1 MLLQTGDGF
10 AHSGLAD
17 VQLSCGGGDIATL
30 SYCIENVIEIK
41 LIHDLGSF
49 LLRRDTLN
57 AEHFTHYIITDIY
70 SKQKYYIF
78 LEYLSR

>member
-30 SYCIENVIEIK
+30 SYRVENVIEVK
-41 LIHDLGSF
+41 LVHD
-49 LLRRDTLN
+49 RR
-57 AEHFTHYIITDIY
+57 
-70 SKQKYYIF
+70 
-78 LEYLSR
+78 LSVMMFPASYGQRSEKI